1 MTAIPSALELTQSLI
16 RFDTINPPGAER
28 ACLKHLA
35 GVLTA
40 NGFETRLFDYD
51 APARANLIA
60 RLPATEAR
68 RSPLAFTGHVD
79 VVPLGQR
86 DWSVPPFEGR
96 VTEGRVWGR
105 GASDMKSG
113 VAAFVAAAAGF
124 AAQPERH
131 ADIILIV
138 TAGEETG
145 SEGAQH
151 LADTPGVLQPCGALV
166 VAEPT
171 DGRPLVGHKGALW
184 LTMTVSGVT
193 AHGSMPEKGVNAV
206 VAAARLIDRL
216 ARFEFGVAAHPVM
229 GAPTLSI
236 GTISGGLNINS
247 VPDRAVLGVDIRT
260 IEGQQTADVLDSLQA
275 LAGQEVVIA
284 PRVVMESVFTDPETP
299 FVQGAFGVFERL
311 TGRTPAVETAMYFTD
326 ASVLT
331 PALGSPPTLI
341 LGPGPMAMAHQTDEY
356 CEIAT
361 LDRCVDA
368 YRQIIAEYV
377 R

>member
-1 MTAIPSALELTQSLI
+1 MTPPNALELTQTLI

-28 ACLKHLA
+28 ASLEHLA
-35 GVLTA
+35 EVLA
-40 NGFETRLFDYD
+40 ASGFETRLLDYD
-51 APARANLIA
+51 APDRANLLA

-68 RSPLAFTGHVD
+68 RAPIAFTGHVD

-86 DWSVPPFEGR
+86 DWSAPPFEGR
-96 VTEGRVWGR
+96 VANGRVWGR

-124 AAQPERH
+124 AAEPVRH
-131 ADIILIV
+131 ADILLII

-145 SEGAQH
+145 SEGARA
-151 LADTPGVLQPCGALV
+151 LADSPGALEACGALV

-184 LTMTVSGVT
+184 LDVTVSGVT
-193 AHGSMPEKGVNAV
+193 AHGSMPDKGVNAV
-206 VAAARLIDRL
+206 VAAARLIERL
-216 ARFEFGVAAHPVM
+216 AGFDFGVASHPVM
-229 GAPTLSI
+229 GAPTLNI

-247 VPDRAVLGVDIRT
+247 VPDRAVLGIDIRL
-260 IEGQQTADVLDSLQA
+260 IEGQRAAEVIRGLQA
-275 LAGQEVVIA
+275 LAGPEVAIA
-284 PRVVMESVFTDPETP
+284 PRVVMESVFTNPEDP
-299 FVQGAFGVFERL
+299 FIRAAFAVVERL
-311 TGRTPAVETAMYFTD
+311 TGDAPKVETAMYFTD

-361 LDRCVDA
+361 LDRCVEA
-368 YRQIIAEYV
+368 YRQIIADYL